1 MSGQGAD
8 PQGHLI
14 GLDGSPSFLSFY
26 VAAANFFWLDRQP
39 TGGALNQGIVYR
51 HQDTLGRINR
61 VRITKDAVEVEL
73 EGTGLSGMAIELP
86 GDLPGPRHSI
96 ALAPGHH
103 GPYKAKFDLD
113 RGLPPGTWVLLCKG
127 VDWID
132 RRFLSVPWARVSEAG
147 VEVIPDAATRLE
159 ALVGG
164 REREQVEFKRQL
176 PKADADKR
184 QVMKSV
190 CAFANGNGG
199 SLLVGVDDDRELI
212 GLEPQAVAK
221 VRDQLTQMVS
231 TWIEPKPAI
240 NFQDL
245 QVPDSERLGLEIQ
258 VQPGVALYG
267 CGRPGE
273 TRVPY
278 VRYHGICERAS
289 TNEITSIVRAR
300 AGAPPRYSMVLGK

>member
-1 MSGQGAD
+1 
-8 PQGHLI
+8 
-14 GLDGSPSFLSFY
+14 
-26 VAAANFFWLDRQP
+26 
-39 TGGALNQGIVYR
+39 
-51 HQDTLGRINR
+51 
-61 VRITKDAVEVEL
+61 
-73 EGTGLSGMAIELP
+73 
-86 GDLPGPRHSI
+86 
-96 ALAPGHH
+96 
-103 GPYKAKFDLD
+103 
-113 RGLPPGTWVLLCKG
+113 
-127 VDWID
+127 
-132 RRFLSVPWARVSEAG
+132 
-147 VEVIPDAATRLE
+147 VIPDVATRLE

-245 QVPDSERLGLEIQ
+245 PVPDSERRIYL
-258 VQPGVALYG
+258 AHSA
-267 CGRPGE
+267 
-273 TRVPY
+273 RV
-278 VRYHGICERAS
+278 ERS
-289 TNEITSIVRAR
+289 Q
-300 AGAPPRYSMVLGK
+300 